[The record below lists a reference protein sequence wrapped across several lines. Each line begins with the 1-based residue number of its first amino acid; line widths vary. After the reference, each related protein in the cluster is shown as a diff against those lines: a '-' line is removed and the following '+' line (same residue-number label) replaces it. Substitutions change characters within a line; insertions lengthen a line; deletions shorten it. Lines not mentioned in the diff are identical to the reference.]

1 MKVYYNLADFKA
13 LKNAVVTIGTFDGVH
28 LGHQKILQKLRET
41 ANKIGGE
48 SVVLT
53 FWPHPRMVV
62 SKDSQD
68 LKLLSTIDEKIQLL
82 AGGEPHNQGVDHL
95 LVIPFTREFSEL
107 SSEEYVKE
115 ILLKQ
120 IGTKELVIGYDH
132 RFGRNRE
139 GSFDYLKENS
149 ELFGIEIEEISRQ
162 EIENSTIS
170 STKIRQSLIDGYLS
184 SANELLGRNY
194 SFTGIVVKGRQL
206 GRTIGFPT
214 ANVQVSENYKLIP
227 CNGVYAIKAFVRN
240 TWHKGM
246 MNIGNRPTVDGIGRT
261 QEVNIFDFDD
271 DIYGESITVELVDYI
286 RKEQK
291 FNGIEELKQQISKD
305 RAKSQEIL
313 NNY

>member
-1 MKVYYNLADFKA
+1 LKVYYNLFDFKP
-13 LKNAVVTIGTFDGVH
+13 LTNATVTSGTFDGVH
-28 LGHQKILQKLRET
+28 LGHQKILQILRET
-41 ANKIGGE
+41 AKSIGGE

-68 LKLLSTIDEKIQLL
+68 LKLLSTIEEKIQLL
-82 AGGEPHNQGVDHL
+82 ENQGVDHL
-95 LVIPFTREFSEL
+95 LVMPFTREFSEL

-120 IGTKELVIGYDH
+120 IGTKKLVIGYDH

-149 ELFGIEIEEISRQ
+149 ALFGIEIEEISRQ
-162 EIENSTIS
+162 EIENLTIS
-170 STKIRQSLIDGYLS
+170 STKIRQSLIEGHLK

-214 ANVQVSENYKLIP
+214 ANVQVSETNKLIP
-227 CNGVYAIKAFVRN
+227 SNGVYAIKAFFRN
-240 TWHKGM
+240 EWHTGM

-261 QEVNIFDFDD
+261 QEVNIFDFND
-271 DIYGESITVELVDYI
+271 DIYGETITVELIDYI

-291 FNGIEELKQQISKD
+291 FNGIEELKAQILIDKAKTQDILSK
-305 RAKSQEIL
+305 
-313 NNY
+313 N